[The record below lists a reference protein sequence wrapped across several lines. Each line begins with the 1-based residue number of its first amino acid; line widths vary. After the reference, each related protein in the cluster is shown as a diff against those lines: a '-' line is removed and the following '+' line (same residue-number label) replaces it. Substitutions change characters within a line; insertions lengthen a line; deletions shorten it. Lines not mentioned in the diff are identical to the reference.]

1 MNPIIKTLIAL
12 LAWVILTILSI
23 VIIGDIPKY
32 TETPLAIIML
42 SFYLAPF
49 VCIIIFTISLFF
61 NQEWLKKHIIG
72 FVAFSALLIGWAI
85 YVIAYLHSLIG

>member
-12 LAWVILTILSI
+12 LTWVILTVLCV

-49 VCIIIFTISLFF
+49 VCIIVFAISLFF
-61 NQEWLKKHIIG
+61 NQVWLKKHIIG
-72 FVAFSALLIGWAI
+72 SIVFTTLLISWVI
-85 YVIAYLHSLIG
+85 YIFVYLHSLIG